1 MRLGNKIQFRAVVKS
16 ALIVT
21 LFGLLLAVFSGTAS
35 AQDNVVIGRGFTGV
49 VKSVSPANGLM
60 AVASKGKLFQLTV
73 TDATIIDSP
82 PDMNVGLEG
91 LPAELGFKIAGVVDA
106 PITDES
112 GFVFPEVR
120 IASRITLVPEQTTRS
135 HRRTIAADKE
145 EGHLIVVDSDGG
157 KTNLVG
163 NGDDVQKGEE
173 FIVLVQKPGRNATAE
188 KVFGLIK
195 AKTVSDR
202 LELMAKAESDDLVKF
217 SILADLR
224 DKRETAQ
231 EARLNQTADDVEAGF
246 SQFVLRKVETLQ
258 EDRVA
263 REEIRIND
271 GIIGTG
277 VFECAVGILG
287 RQVTSIGDLNADEK
301 KKLTEAC
308 LQPPKPPE
316 PIPDLA
322 PVITIT
328 SPADGDFVSAKSVVT
343 ITATAQDDL
352 GIESVTFNVGGT
364 DLVPVTEA
372 PYQVDVTIPAKIRSL
387 EIKATAKDTGGNEVS
402 RSITL
407 KVTKSTALGVVITSP
422 AANVTEISSE
432 TRASRPSTVS
442 GASCAIA
449 EGDTIGIR
457 AEVTGLGVIT
467 VIFRVNGV
475 EQNPISAP
483 PYAMKY
489 FVPYTSVETAP
500 SLKISA
506 TATNTFGGSESE
518 IDLLSADIVRNVTT
532 VNIKIVTPTVNTKVT
547 AGDTIVIRAKTDND
561 SDMAF
566 ATFSVDGKETVTTT
580 HPFTHTY
587 VLPRKASTVAA
598 VSNVFVGEARLDG
611 ILAPDGTKVVAW
623 MAGSDA
629 SKLVIKVTDTANSGE
644 SDTAS
649 LTLLVSGSINVGE
662 TTVVNG
668 NYVLNASQPTGQSF
682 LGEPITFGI
691 GAKGAE
697 QTGFWEQGAATI
709 LNLTAD

>member
-1 MRLGNKIQFRAVVKS
+1 LRLGNKIQFRAVVKS

-21 LFGLLLAVFSGTAS
+21 LFGLLLAVFSGTSS

-49 VKSVSPANGLM
+49 VKSVSPANRLM
-60 AVASKGKLFQLTV
+60 AVASKGKLFQLIV

-82 PDMNVGLEG
+82 PDTNVGLEG

-112 GFVFPEVR
+112 GFVLPEVR

-145 EGHLIVVDSDGG
+145 EGHLIAVDSDGG

-173 FIVLVQKPGRNATAE
+173 LIVLVQKPGRNATAE

-231 EARLNQTADDVEAGF
+231 EARLNQTADNVEAGF
-246 SQFVLRKVETLQ
+246 SQFVLSKVETLQ

-277 VFECAVGILG
+277 VFECVVGILG
-287 RQVTSIGDLNADEK
+287 RQVTSIGDLNANEK

-328 SPADGDFVSAKSVVT
+328 SPADGDSVSAKSVVT

-364 DLVPVTEA
+364 DLAPVTEA

-442 GASCAIA
+442 GASRAIA

-475 EQNPISAP
+475 E
-483 PYAMKY
+483 
-489 FVPYTSVETAP
+489 
-500 SLKISA
+500 
-506 TATNTFGGSESE
+506 
-518 IDLLSADIVRNVTT
+518 
-532 VNIKIVTPTVNTKVT
+532 
-547 AGDTIVIRAKTDND
+547 
-561 SDMAF
+561 
-566 ATFSVDGKETVTTT
+566 
-580 HPFTHTY
+580 
-587 VLPRKASTVAA
+587 
-598 VSNVFVGEARLDG
+598 
-611 ILAPDGTKVVAW
+611 
-623 MAGSDA
+623 
-629 SKLVIKVTDTANSGE
+629 
-644 SDTAS
+644 
-649 LTLLVSGSINVGE
+649 
-662 TTVVNG
+662 
-668 NYVLNASQPTGQSF
+668 
-682 LGEPITFGI
+682 
-691 GAKGAE
+691 
-697 QTGFWEQGAATI
+697 
-709 LNLTAD
+709 